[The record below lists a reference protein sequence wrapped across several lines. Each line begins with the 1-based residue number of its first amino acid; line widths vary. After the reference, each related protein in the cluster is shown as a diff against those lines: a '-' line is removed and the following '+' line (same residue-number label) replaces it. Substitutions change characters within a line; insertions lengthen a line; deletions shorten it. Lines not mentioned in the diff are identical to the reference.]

1 MLLQEPTPEM
11 VVRWKETYNAFRPR
25 LTPNNRPIGEVTL
38 YLKNNYPV
46 TELKDQKY
54 LQVVIGNVTLNKQ
67 YAEKIPDGTTPI
79 AQVFQMENTGSGKIL
94 YENQDELFRG
104 TPIIAGFEQES
115 GYFMV
120 EGSSRLWDELFVYR
134 GLDSVDLDNFYLVAE
149 SRRVTKK
156 GRGSVPGA
164 GPVIRGV
171 SLGPHLYQ
179 RRDTICNR

>member
-1 MLLQEPTPEM
+1 MLLHEPTPEM

-25 LTPNNRPIGEVTL
+25 LTPNNRPIGEVTR
-38 YLKNNYPV
+38 YLKNTYPV

-54 LQVVIGNVTLNKQ
+54 LQVVIGNVTLNNQ
-67 YAEKIPDGTTPI
+67 YAEKIPAGKTPI
-79 AQVFQMENTGSGKIL
+79 VQVFQIENTGSGKTL

-104 TPIIAGFEQES
+104 TPIIAGFEHES

-149 SRRVTKK
+149 YVECLKKAGDPYRVLD
-156 GRGSVPGA
+156 R
-164 GPVIRGV
+164 
-171 SLGPHLYQ
+171 
-179 RRDTICNR
+179 